1 MKRTGVEMNKIK
13 VLFNAVISLK
23 EKGFF
28 QIFNA
33 TIINSLVSFVYG
45 IFIVRLLTKGEYGL
59 FSYAQGIANF
69 GLLFCSLGLNLGIL
83 QFCTENR
90 RQEQKYSLS
99 KFAFLGGF
107 VTSIVTV
114 AVLVV
119 YSGIDASGLEGIKKI
134 IIAFSFLPIA
144 YWIKDW
150 IISNLRWQLRNREYA
165 IVMNL
170 HSVLNAVLVVLGAY
184 VGGISAAITG
194 IYLAYIVS
202 IVVGLYFMRNC
213 SYQILHA
220 PKVDRVLIPDFLKYS
235 LTMCIVNA
243 MIAVLF
249 TIDTYV
255 IGNVLHDAEEIASYK
270 TASVIPFALNMIP
283 NAVMTFMYPYI
294 SRHKH
299 DKKWLKTELKK
310 VYLANGLLNAAIG
323 VCLLI
328 IAKPL
333 ISILF
338 GSSYEGT
345 VYIFRLLTVSYIIS
359 ACFRTPSANIL
370 GMLKM
375 TRSAFCV
382 SAGTVV
388 LSVFLSYNFVK
399 YIGIQGAAYGSC
411 ITFTVVGMV
420 SFLLIVRYL
429 NIDETNMLEE

>member
-1 MKRTGVEMNKIK
+1 MNKRK
-13 VLFNAVISLK
+13 GLFNALVGLK

-33 TIINSLVSFVYG
+33 TIINSMVSFVYG
-45 IFIVRLLTKGEYGL
+45 IFIVRLLSKGEYGL

-69 GLLFCSLGLNLGIL
+69 GLLFCSFGLNLGIL

-90 RQEQKYSLS
+90 KLEQKYSLS
-99 KFAFLGGF
+99 RFAFSGGF

-114 AVLVV
+114 AVLVF
-119 YSGIDASGLEGIKKI
+119 YSGIDGSGLDGIERT

-165 IVMNL
+165 VVMNL

-184 VGGISAAITG
+184 IGGIATAIIG
-194 IYLAYIVS
+194 IYVAYIVS
-202 IVVGLYFMRNC
+202 IVVGLYFMRDCGN
-213 SYQILHA
+213 QILHA
-220 PKVDRVLIPDFLKYS
+220 PKVDKGLIPDFVKYS
-235 LTMCIVNA
+235 VTMCVVNA
-243 MIAVLF
+243 MISVLF
-249 TIDTYV
+249 SIDTYV

-270 TASVIPFALNMIP
+270 TASVIPFALNMVP

-310 VYLANGLLNAAIG
+310 VYLANGLLNAGIG

-338 GSSYEGT
+338 GSTYEGT
-345 VYIFRLLTVSYIIS
+345 VSIFRLLTLSYIIS

-375 TRSAFCV
+375 TKSAFCV

-388 LSVFLSYNFVK
+388 LSALLSYNFVK
-399 YIGIQGAAYGSC
+399 NFGIQGAAYGSC
-411 ITFTVVGMV
+411 ITFTVVGTV
-420 SFLLIVRYL
+420 SFILIVRYL
-429 NIDETNMLEE
+429 NRDETKQLEE